1 MICFFVFTNVILIL
15 DWLLSC
21 KHINAMSLNKKK
33 KTPPPVLVVSF
44 YVFFSQ
50 TSSRSADLDPFRF
63 RWLIPVSA
71 VQVRPAN
78 ITGEWPI
85 RVRFVTAVLVQQL
98 SSRRRCDGLSSLCCV
113 CRFWGLMCVGA
124 GSQSVW
130 SGGTTRDGVPA
141 VQQVRTAN
149 QVPVVVL
156 DSVHD
161 DVKLQLCVCI
171 SAVWRQ
177 RPACC
182 EPCAC
187 SSETE
192 LLWDP
197 WGGAGCLRLREA
209 PPGGGGSSAT
219 LTPRRQFLTSCRRA
233 AGLTASWATHAQ
245 SLCCRA
251 TPPAPVPL
259 QGWEADSAPWLAS
272 WRPSCRGSTSER
284 RRWNKEGHL

>member
-1 MICFFVFTNVILIL
+1 MICFFVFTNVILVL

-21 KHINAMSLNKKK
+21 KHINVMSLNKKKTK

-44 YVFFSQ
+44 HVFFSQ

-78 ITGEWPI
+78 ITGEWPV

-113 CRFWGLMCVGA
+113 CRLWGPMCVGA

-156 DSVHD
+156 HH
-161 DVKLQLCVCI
+161 
-171 SAVWRQ
+171 
-177 RPACC
+177 
-182 EPCAC
+182 CAWWC
-187 SSETE
+187 
-192 LLWDP
+192 
-197 WGGAGCLRLREA
+197 
-209 PPGGGGSSAT
+209 
-219 LTPRRQFLTSCRRA
+219 
-233 AGLTASWATHAQ
+233 
-245 SLCCRA
+245 
-251 TPPAPVPL
+251 
-259 QGWEADSAPWLAS
+259 
-272 WRPSCRGSTSER
+272 
-284 RRWNKEGHL
+284 